1 MEQTKKTRKRVAR
14 WLIPLFILLAIISYP
29 LLFGKVGLHARYK
42 IENDA
47 VVISSVIVDPT
58 FKMYGWSFPSIC
70 DPNKDP
76 DIMVNGKRY
85 YIIIDPMGHRFMC
98 AQAYTTIHTTIVE
111 PVPLNDISI
120 PLQRFK
126 RRRERYRNI
135 LWRRR

>member
-1 MEQTKKTRKRVAR
+1 M
-14 WLIPLFILLAIISYP
+14 
-29 LLFGKVGLHARYK
+29 GLHARYK

-47 VVISSVIVDPT
+47 VVISSVIVNPT

-98 AQAYTTIHTTIVE
+98 ARAYTTIHTTIVE

-120 PLQRFK
+120 PFSDLK
-126 RRRERYRNI
+126 DGENDIEISYGEEDEIIKNYEY
-135 LWRRR
+135 